1 MVDQIVLQLDIK
13 AISVTFWLYIWIR
26 AHETG
31 GEEES
36 HEGEGSCLVS
46 DVVRVKLV
54 ARRLNGHHMLPNLV
68 CLVLFFSNTLYLSSV
83 TTIRGLLQEPEVHS
97 LAGI

>member
-54 ARRLNGHHMLPNLV
+54 ASRLNGHHMLPNLV
-68 CLVLFFSNTLYLSSV
+68 CLVLFFFPNTLYLSSV
-83 TTIRGLLQEPEVHS
+83 TTIRGIQRFINPWFTF
-97 LAGI
+97 